1 MIFAF
6 LPLADVKT
14 IRLPVPETA
23 QSSNLAAEIAVAVAL
38 LGLLGFIFLLQ
49 HLWRAARPRAKPA
62 RAKLSRPR
70 PTSATRPR
78 AKPATEKRPP
88 PKPLAE
94 SWVLI
99 DGSNV
104 MHWQDNAPRL
114 EAVRKV
120 VDLVRARGYVPG
132 VVFDANAGWK
142 LAGRYLHDGD
152 FAQLLGLEARQVLV
166 VAKGTQADPFLL
178 QTAREFGARIVSNDR
193 FRDWMAD
200 HPEIQTPGFL
210 IRGRDV
216 GGEIALEGL
225 AAKPG
230 AVPVNK
236 R

>member
-1 MIFAF
+1 MVAF
-6 LPLADVKT
+6 FFPLTDFKT
-14 IRLPVPETA
+14 IRVELPAEPVA
-23 QSSNLAAEIAVAVAL
+23 SSLGTEVTLSLALLLLL
-38 LGLLGFIFLLQ
+38 LGLFLLPK
-49 HLWRAARPRAKPA
+49 LWRLVRP
-62 RAKLSRPR
+62 
-70 PTSATRPR
+70 ATRLV
-78 AKPATEKRPP
+78 E
-88 PKPLAE
+88 E
-94 SWVLI
+94 DWVLI

-193 FRDWMAD
+193 FRDWVAD

-225 AAKPG
+225 SAKPG